1 MKKSQQDSGCK
12 GLGSVLRESV
22 TKERENQQQNNSRP
36 SVIMHAKN
44 IEPAIKE
51 RGNQQQNSSRP
62 SVIMYAKSMR

>member
-1 MKKSQQDSGCK
+1 
-12 GLGSVLRESV
+12 
-22 TKERENQQQNNSRP
+22 
-36 SVIMHAKN
+36 MHAKN